1 MFTED
6 SLSDALEDYAG
17 DIPAILEEVGSVTA
31 AGPWLRILRHRLH
44 ALEEA
49 ADLETLL
56 PVHLAGAF
64 GVAEGTEGAEGTEE
78 ASAAPGL
85 FRDDD
90 GDAESAGADAERWG
104 VGGIDEPVDEPVDES
119 VAEPVDRVLEQE
131 LDLGLD
137 IAPDHTPVYADDA
150 RDGDGPDDAG
160 DDARGRGSGEGHS
173 DGVGVDDDSSGNFLV
188 IDESIEPPLFDVADL
203 AERPTATDR
212 AATDPAAADREA
224 ADPAAVDRAAADPA
238 VRESGATGERE
249 NGESAGPSSSKKP
262 EMTTIE
268 DPLRRPDSGS
278 GPGVPIQQPLF

>member
-1 MFTED
+1 M
-6 SLSDALEDYAG
+6 
-17 DIPAILEEVGSVTA
+17 
-31 AGPWLRILRHRLH
+31 
-44 ALEEA
+44 
-49 ADLETLL
+49 
-56 PVHLAGAF
+56 
-64 GVAEGTEGAEGTEE
+64 AEGTEGAEGTEE

-104 VGGIDEPVDEPVDES
+104 VGGIDEPVDES

-160 DDARGRGSGEGHS
+160 DDARGGGSGEGHS

-212 AATDPAAADREA
+212 AAADSAAA
-224 ADPAAVDRAAADPA
+224 DRAAADPA

-278 GPGVPIQQPLF
+278 GPGVPIQPPLF